1 MSMPDA
7 PLTGLRIVD
16 LTEGP
21 AAQTARILADLGAD
35 VLVVEPPD
43 GSPSRRE
50 APLID
55 SQSLPFAL
63 RNANK
68 RSVILDGGKERDRQR
83 FFELAAGADIL
94 IDSGIPG
101 HVPDFGTS
109 CTELADTYDQLVVMS
124 VTDFGATGPRAAWT
138 ATDPVLYALSSVLS
152 RSGPPGGT
160 PVLPPV
166 GIASATA
173 SAQAA
178 WAVLVAHYQRLRTG
192 RGDYVDF
199 SRYEGVLQ
207 ALDPPFGSHGQAAA
221 ARGVN
226 NARRDRPKAQ
236 DSYPIFACRDGWVR
250 ICILAPRQWRAM
262 RAWLGEPRHF
272 QDQHYDTIA
281 GRAAASDQIGAAI
294 TALFSQH
301 SMAELV
307 ATGTE
312 RGVPIAAVLAP
323 PEVLFQD
330 HFRAAGAWTTIE
342 LADSETLTVPDG
354 CIVVDRHR
362 AGIRW
367 PAPAPGTSAPDWL
380 ADPVAVDVEPGG
392 ERPLSGLTILDL
404 GVIVAG
410 GELGRLFGDL
420 GAEVIKVESPAYP
433 DGLRQSKPGQTLSES
448 FAWTHRNQIAL
459 GLDLRNSRGT
469 ELFGQLVAAAD
480 AVFANFKPGT
490 LASLG
495 LSYADLARFNP
506 EIVLTESSAYGD
518 TGPWSTR
525 MGYGPLVRSSTGIT
539 QLWQADG
546 ARHRF
551 HDAVTVFP
559 DHLVARLAAVATLGA
574 LIRRDRTGQ
583 GAHVHLSQAESATS
597 QLDVTYASTWA
608 YEAGLPVVGDLS
620 VHGVYPCQGDDEWC
634 VITVGAEADW
644 PAIASVFGRNELA
657 DDPRFLTAAGR
668 WESRDALHG
677 VVAEY
682 TRRRSPL
689 EVATALQE
697 SGVPAGPMYR
707 GADVLTDPQVRHR
720 GLYTEMVHPLL
731 DVALPSETR
740 PALYRHIAAADL
752 RPAPGLGEHTREVC
766 RRFLS
771 LGADDIEQLIA
782 DGVLHAEPAT
792 TTKLEGQL
800 A

>member
-35 VLVVEPPD
+35 VLIVEPPD
-43 GSPSRRE
+43 GSPSRRA
-50 APLID
+50 APLIGT
-55 SQSLPFAL
+55 QSLPFAL
-63 RNANK
+63 HNANK
-68 RSVILDGGKERDRQR
+68 RSVVLDGGKKRDRRR
-83 FFELAAGADIL
+83 FFDLVAGADIL

-101 HVPDFGTS
+101 NSADFGTS
-109 CTELADTYDQLVVMS
+109 CTELADTYEQLVVMS
-124 VTDFGATGPRAAWT
+124 ITDFGATGPRARWT

-160 PVLPPV
+160 PVLPPD

-221 ARGVN
+221 ARGVD
-226 NARRDRPKAQ
+226 NARRDRPRAQ
-236 DSYPIFACRDGWVR
+236 DSYPIVACRDGWVR

-262 RAWLGEPRHF
+262 RAWLGEPEQF

-281 GRAAASDQIGAAI
+281 GRAAAAERIGAAI
-294 TALFSQH
+294 TALFAPL

-307 ATGTE
+307 AAGTD
-312 RGVPIAAVLAP
+312 RGVPIAAVLTP
-323 PEVLFQD
+323 REVLSQD
-330 HFRAAGAWTTIE
+330 HFHATGAWTAIE
-342 LADSETLTVPDG
+342 LDNSETLTVPDG
-354 CIVVDRHR
+354 CAVVDGHR

-367 PAPAPGTSAPDWL
+367 PAPAPGTSEPDWL
-380 ADPVAVDVEPGG
+380 ADPVAVDVEPLGP
-392 ERPLSGLTILDL
+392 RPLSGITILDL

-420 GAEVIKVESPAYP
+420 GAEVIKVESPTYP
-433 DGLRQSKPGQTLSES
+433 DGLRQSKPGQAISES
-448 FAWTHRNQIAL
+448 FAWTHRNQTAL

-495 LSYADLARFNP
+495 LSYEALARFNP
-506 EIVLTESSAYGD
+506 AIVLTESSAYGD
-518 TGPWSTR
+518 TGPWSAR

-539 QLWQADG
+539 RLWHADG
-546 ARHRF
+546 AHHQF

-574 LIRRDRTGQ
+574 LIRRDRTGR

-597 QLDVTYASTWA
+597 QLDVTYAATWA
-608 YEAGLPVVGDLS
+608 HEARRTVLGDPS
-620 VHGVYPCQGDDEWC
+620 VHGVYPCQGYDEWC

-644 PAIASVFGRNELA
+644 PAIAATFGRNELA

-668 WESRDALHG
+668 WESRHALYA

-682 TRRRSPL
+682 TRDRSPQA
-689 EVATALQE
+689 VASALQQL
-697 SGVPAGPMYR
+697 GVPAGPMYR

-720 GLYTEMVHPLL
+720 KLYTEMVHPLL
-731 DVALPSETR
+731 DAALPSETR
-740 PALYRHIAAADL
+740 PAPYRHVPAADL
-752 RPAPGLGEHTREVC
+752 RPAPLLGEHTREVC
-766 RRFLS
+766 QRLLGLS
-771 LGADDIEQLIA
+771 ADEIDQLIA
-782 DGVLHAEPAT
+782 DRVLHAEPT
-792 TTKLEGQL
+792 TTSKFEGQL